1 MNLVSLT
8 GQAATP
14 YKIFS
19 AMPDFNIY
27 LAFNSRWK
35 ASPIRAPDSGER

>member
-14 YKIFS
+14 YKTFE

-27 LAFNSRWK
+27 LAFS
-35 ASPIRAPDSGER
+35 S